1 MVTPKKYLG
10 QHFLEDETVVQRT
23 AQACVGLASKQVIEV
38 GPGEGVLTVELLKYY
53 DDLMVIELDQESV
66 QHLRK
71 NEILPEK
78 RIISDDFL
86 KWTIPQGEWILAGN
100 FPYNISSQIVFK
112 MLESRDRF
120 VGMVGMFQKEV
131 AERIVSKPGSKVYGI
146 TSVLTQAFYD
156 AEYLFT
162 VEAEAFRPPPKVQS
176 GVIRLKRRDIVG
188 LGCDEEFFKRIV
200 KQSFNQ
206 RRKMLRNT
214 LKEYIDDG
222 SAPEIES
229 YLNQRP
235 EQLHYND
242 FIKLAQLLK
251 P

>member
-1 MVTPKKYLG
+1 
-10 QHFLEDETVVQRT
+10 
-23 AQACVGLASKQVIEV
+23 
-38 GPGEGVLTVELLKYY
+38 
-53 DDLMVIELDQESV
+53 
-66 QHLRK
+66 
-71 NEILPEK
+71 
-78 RIISDDFL
+78 
-86 KWTIPQGEWILAGN
+86 
-100 FPYNISSQIVFK
+100 
-112 MLESRDRF
+112 
-120 VGMVGMFQKEV
+120 
-131 AERIVSKPGSKVYGI
+131 
-146 TSVLTQAFYD
+146 
-156 AEYLFT
+156 